1 MFFRLD
7 ESNCSKIQGSANF
20 SKHSVLKECYFD
32 DPNIKITKTLNS
44 SLMDSDINERNG
56 FECGESHCLR
66 IEDFCGQGL
75 NPFKDTFDKICP
87 GFHFLNFH

>member
-1 MFFRLD
+1 
-7 ESNCSKIQGSANF
+7 
-20 SKHSVLKECYFD
+20 
-32 DPNIKITKTLNS
+32 
-44 SLMDSDINERNG
+44 MDSDINERNG